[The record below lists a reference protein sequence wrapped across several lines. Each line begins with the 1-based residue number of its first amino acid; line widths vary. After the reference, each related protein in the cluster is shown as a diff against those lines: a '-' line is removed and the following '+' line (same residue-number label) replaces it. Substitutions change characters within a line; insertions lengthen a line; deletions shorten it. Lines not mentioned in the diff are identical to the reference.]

1 MRHPIRIGLVLALCA
16 CACVSAARGADT
28 ATRHLVLVSIDGL
41 MPDYYLKADELG
53 LKIPNLRRLMR
64 EGAYGRV
71 IGVLPTVTYP
81 SHTTLIKG
89 VTPRVHG
96 ISSNTVFDPL
106 GIAAEAWQWF
116 ASDIRVPTLASAA
129 RQRGLTTAS
138 VSWPVSVGLG
148 TDWNLPE
155 FWRPGSSHPY
165 DLKLLDLASTA
176 GLRQEVEKDR
186 GSPFV
191 YPLTEHERADTAVYI
206 LKTHRP
212 QLMLL
217 HIFALDSAQHQHG
230 PMTPEAK
237 EAVEKSDA
245 VLGRLF
251 ATIES
256 AGLSSRTAF
265 VVASD
270 HGFLPISRSLKPNAV
285 LREAGFVKL
294 DDKGKVTSWEAFF
307 HADGGSAALRL
318 PAEAGPALVE
328 RIRALFARHVSAEGG
343 LREILDAQA
352 AAAFGGPEGV
362 VLVLNAREGFSF
374 SGAVL
379 GDWSSPSTS
388 KGTHGYAPNRDE
400 LHASLLLSGP
410 GLRQRGNLGTVRM
423 TAIAPTLARYLGV
436 ELAPQADAPLPVW

>member
-1 MRHPIRIGLVLALCA
+1 MRRQIRIALVLTLCV
-16 CACVSAARGADT
+16 CAWVPAVRAADT
-28 ATRHLVLVSIDGL
+28 TPRYAVLVSIDGL
-41 MPDYYLKADELG
+41 MPDYFLKADEIG

-81 SHTTLIKG
+81 SHTTLITG

-96 ISSNTVFDPL
+96 ISSNTVLDPL

-116 ASDIRVPTLASAA
+116 ASDIRVPTLVSAA
-129 RQRGLTTAS
+129 RQRGLTSAA
-138 VSWPVSVGLG
+138 VSWPVSVGLEA
-148 TDWNLPE
+148 DWNLPE
-155 FWRPGSSHPY
+155 FWRPGSSHPF
-165 DLKLLDLASTA
+165 DLRLLDLASTP
-176 GLRQEVEKDR
+176 GLRRKVEEDR
-186 GSPFV
+186 GSPFP
-191 YPLTEHERADTAVYI
+191 YPLTEQERADAAVYI

-212 QLMLL
+212 NLLLL

-230 PMTPEAK
+230 PMTPEAN

-251 ATIES
+251 ETIEA

-270 HGFLPISRSLKPNAV
+270 HGFLPVSRSLKPNVV
-285 LREAGFVKL
+285 LREAGLVKL
-294 DDKGKVTSWEAFF
+294 DDKGKVASWEAFF

-318 PAEAGPALVE
+318 PAEADPALVE
-328 RIRALFARHVSAEGG
+328 RIRALFEPRVSAEGG
-343 LREILDAQA
+343 LREILDARA

-362 VLVLNAREGFSF
+362 VLVLNAREGFSL
-374 SGAVL
+374 SGSL
-379 GDWSSPSTS
+379 QGEWSSPSTS

-400 LHASLLLSGP
+400 MHASLLLRGP
-410 GLRQRGNLGTVRM
+410 GLRQKGNLGTVRM
-423 TAIAPTLARYLGV
+423 TAIAPTLARYLG
-436 ELAPQADAPLPVW
+436 LDLGPQADAALPAW